1 MLEILTWITEG
12 KGTMQDLE
20 DLEELAQ
27 AVKANSLCGLGQTSA
42 NPIVSTM
49 SKFKDEYLAHIV
61 DKKCPAHVCKNLMEY
76 VINNDKCVGCG
87 ICAKNCPVNAITRTD
102 YIAPNHKLASMVID
116 ATKCVKCGLC
126 HSQCRPGAI
135 TKE

>member
-1 MLEILTWITEG
+1 MLSI
-12 KGTMQDLE
+12 M
-20 DLEELAQ
+20 
-27 AVKANSLCGLGQTSA
+27 N
-42 NPIVSTM
+42 
-49 SKFKDEYLAHIV
+49 
-61 DKKCPAHVCKNLMEY
+61 
-76 VINNDKCVGCG
+76 KCVGCG

-116 ATKCVKCGLC
+116 ATKRVKCGLC